1 MGIEVFIQQ
10 FINGLMLGST
20 YSLIAIG
27 FTLVFGLLSLL
38 NMAHGEVY
46 MMGAFIGWYCVTALG
61 LPFFY
66 AVGVAILITGILG
79 VLIEIFSFRFI
90 NQKYQLASLLSTI
103 GVGIVLQN
111 LAIKFSGGEMVRFP
125 AIFKEI
131 DIHVGPFILSGV
143 QVIILVIALILM
155 VGLNFLIFKTRI
167 GMGMRAVAENWNTS
181 SLMGVNVN
189 FIIIFT
195 FVISSVLAGIAGLLT
210 ALAYHSISPY
220 MGVEQGLKGLA
231 AIVLG
236 GLGSIKGAMIGGMI
250 IGLAEV
256 FSIAIMPPEYTGYKD
271 AIAFAIL
278 IGILLFKPSGI
289 FGQKTIEERV

>member
-1 MGIEVFIQQ
+1 
-10 FINGLMLGST
+10 MLGST

-46 MMGAFIGWYCVTALG
+46 MMGAFIGWYCVSALN

-66 AVGVAILITGILG
+66 AVVVAIICAGVLG
-79 VLIEIFSFRFI
+79 VLVELLCFRFV

-103 GVGIVLQN
+103 GFGIILQN

-125 AIFKEI
+125 AIFREI
-131 DIHVGPFILSGV
+131 DFSIGPIILSGV
-143 QVIILVIALILM
+143 QVVILLTAILLMILLNYLIM
-155 VGLNFLIFKTRI
+155 STKI
-167 GMGMRAVAENWNTS
+167 GKGMRAVAQSWSTA
-181 SLMGVNVN
+181 SLMGINVT

-195 FVISSVLAGIAGLLT
+195 FIISSALAGISGILT

-220 MGVEQGLKGLA
+220 MGVEHGLKGLA

-236 GLGSIKGAMIGGMI
+236 GLGSIRGAMVGGII
-250 IGLAEV
+250 IGLVEV
-256 FSIAIMPPEYTGYKD
+256 FAIAYMPSEYTGYKN

-278 IGILLFKPSGI
+278 IGILLVKPSGI
-289 FGQKTIEERV
+289 FGEKTIEERV